1 MKRPGLLSLA
11 FVLVLA
17 GQSCKSSREPPSTAQ
32 EPWVRESIKKVEGD
46 LVSKYGAGVQARLER
61 GLKQVASFWRPQ
73 DGEAAVFEDFVR
85 TNFAGDQATLDELFK
100 RMEFALESLDGHM
113 LEISRD
119 FRMRSD
125 LDVGPIYPF
134 DEILAGYDPSAH
146 VLDDFFG
153 NKLAFVVLLNFPVTT
168 LEQRLQEGEKWTRRQ
183 WAEARLAQRFSKR
196 IPAEV
201 NLAIAKVS
209 ADADRYIA
217 EYNIWMHH
225 LVDDKGERL
234 FAPKLR
240 LLSHWN
246 LRDEIKADYSD
257 ANQGLAKQR
266 MIQQV
271 MERIVTQTIPAAV
284 INNPPLIGIHTPMR

>member
-1 MKRPGLLSLA
+1 M
-11 FVLVLA
+11 
-17 GQSCKSSREPPSTAQ
+17 
-32 EPWVRESIKKVEGD
+32 
-46 LVSKYGAGVQARLER
+46 
-61 GLKQVASFWRPQ
+61 
-73 DGEAAVFEDFVR
+73 
-85 TNFAGDQATLDELFK
+85 
-100 RMEFALESLDGHM
+100 
-113 LEISRD
+113 
-119 FRMRSD
+119 
-125 LDVGPIYPF
+125 
-134 DEILAGYDPSAH
+134 
-146 VLDDFFG
+146 
-153 NKLAFVVLLNFPVTT
+153 
-168 LEQRLQEGEKWTRRQ
+168 
-183 WAEARLAQRFSKR
+183 
-196 IPAEV
+196 

-217 EYNIWMHH
+217 EYNIWMNH

-284 INNPPLIGIHTPMR
+284 INNPAVDWNPYPNQVKPAAVKDSDHQAPAGITPSANGPIRGMRFQDFSRQKKPTLFRRRPR